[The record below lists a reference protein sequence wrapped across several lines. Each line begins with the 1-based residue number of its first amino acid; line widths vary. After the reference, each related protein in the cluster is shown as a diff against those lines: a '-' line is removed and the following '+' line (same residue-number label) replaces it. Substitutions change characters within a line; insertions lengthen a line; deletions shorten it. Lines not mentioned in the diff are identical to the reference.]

1 MIRSNPAAAPWFFG
15 GRIALTAAGAGAGAA
30 TVSGTRQTH
39 YSYSLERTGISRE
52 VNRSRGQFKFSQ

>member
-1 MIRSNPAAAPWFFG
+1 MMRSNPAAAPWFFG
-15 GRIALTAAGAGAGAA
+15 GRIALTAAGAGAA

-39 YSYSLERTGISRE
+39 YSYSLERIGISRE